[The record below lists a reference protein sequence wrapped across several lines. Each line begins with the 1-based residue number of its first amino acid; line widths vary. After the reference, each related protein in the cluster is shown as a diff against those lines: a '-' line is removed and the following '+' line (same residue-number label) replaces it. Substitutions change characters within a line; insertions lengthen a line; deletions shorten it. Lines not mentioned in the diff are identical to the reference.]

1 MNTIANLLRKFET
14 LDTDKVSERAV
25 DQTKGQLLDEN
36 KAQLFAGKL
45 NTGQNLT
52 PTYQE
57 DPYFKTPGAAQRY
70 SDWKDRITPNS
81 DRESGVPNLFINGTF
96 FASISIVVDGQ
107 VISFDSSF
115 APSIA
120 IAQKF
125 TDNIYGLGGKYKAE
139 YVDDDLRPVFKV
151 GMEQATGLKLQ

>member
-1 MNTIANLLRKFET
+1 MNTIANLLRNFSA
-14 LDTDKVSERAV
+14 LDTDKVSAVAV

-45 NTGQNLT
+45 NTGQNLS

-57 DPYFKTPGAAQRY
+57 DPYFKTPAAAQRY

-81 DRESGVPNLFINGTF
+81 ERESGVPNLFINGTF
-96 FASISIVVDGQ
+96 FASISIAVDGQ
-107 VISFDSSF
+107 IITFDSSF
-115 APSIA
+115 APSVA

-125 TDNIYGLGGKYKAE
+125 TDAIYGLGGKYKQE
-139 YVDDDLRPVFKV
+139 YVEQDLRPVFKV
-151 GMEQATGLKLQ
+151 GMEQAIGLKLT